1 MDVELVRWPSQR
13 ERRERLLA
21 AGRPRLLLVEPDVPA
36 PVVTD
41 LAEDWV
47 RLPAERADVQARVE
61 GLLARLS
68 HLDVVSCIEAQPRID
83 EWGVV
88 RHGGKHVTLPPLEA
102 RLASV
107 LITQFRCVTTRD
119 QLTRAGWPGED
130 PGRNPLDV
138 HILRLR
144 RRVEPL
150 GLRVRTVRSRGY
162 LLDAVT
168 GSRKV
173 AVADR

>member
-13 ERRERLLA
+13 DRRERLLA
-21 AGRPRLLLVEPDVPA
+21 AGRPRLLLVEPEAPA
-36 PVVTD
+36 PLVTD

-61 GLLARLS
+61 SLLARLS
-68 HLDVVSCIEAQPRID
+68 HLDLTVPRID

-88 RHGGKHVTLPPLEA
+88 RYGGNQVTLPPLEA

-107 LITQFRCVTTRD
+107 LISQFRCVTTRE
-119 QLTRAGWPGED
+119 QLTKAGWPGED

-150 GLRVRTVRSRGY
+150 ALRVRTVRSRGY
-162 LLDAVT
+162 LLEVDS
-168 GSRKV
+168 GSQQ
-173 AVADR
+173 AAAPDM

>member
-13 ERRERLLA
+13 DRRERLLA
-21 AGRPRLLLVEPDVPA
+21 DGRPRLLLVDPDVPA

-47 RLPAERADVQARVE
+47 RLPAERADVQARVD
-61 GLLARLS
+61 GLVARLS
-68 HLDVVSCIEAQPRID
+68 HLDLTVPRID

-88 RHGGKHVTLPPLEA
+88 RYAGKQVTLPPLEA

-107 LITQFRCVTTRD
+107 LVAQFRCVTTRD
-119 QLTRAGWPGED
+119 QLTRAGWPGEA

-162 LLDAVT
+162 LLEV
-168 GSRKV
+168 GSVSQKV
-173 AVADR
+173 AVPDM

>member
-13 ERRERLLA
+13 DRRDRLRA
-21 AGRPRLLLVEPDVPA
+21 ASRPRLLLVEPDVPA

-47 RLPAERADVQARVE
+47 RLPAERADVQARLE
-61 GLLARLS
+61 TLQARLS
-68 HLDVVSCIEAQPRID
+68 HLDLSCPRID

-88 RHGGKHVTLPPLEA
+88 RYGGRQTTLPPLEA

-107 LITQFRCVTTRD
+107 LVDQFRCVTTRD

-144 RRVEPL
+144 RRLEPL

-162 LLDAVT
+162 LLES
-168 GSRKV
+168 GSGSQQV
-173 AVADR
+173 AVPDL

>member
-1 MDVELVRWPSQR
+1 MDVELIRWPSQR

-21 AGRPRLLLVEPDVPA
+21 AGRPRLLLVEADAPA

-47 RLPAERADVQARVE
+47 RLPAERADLQARAE
-61 GLLARLS
+61 SLLARLAG
-68 HLDVVSCIEAQPRID
+68 LDLTLPRID

-88 RHGGKHVTLPPLEA
+88 RYGGGHVTLPPLEA
-102 RLASV
+102 RLASLLV
-107 LITQFRCVTTRD
+107 AQFRCVTTRD
-119 QLTRAGWPGED
+119 QLMRAGWPGED

-144 RRVEPL
+144 RRVGPL

-162 LLDAVT
+162 LLEGET

-173 AVADR
+173 AVPDR